1 MPPRQV
7 SENEGAFPVSVLK
20 RLNAFLVGNKTPA
33 DSYVL
38 VRLWLVRGL
47 GFVYFVA
54 CSILFFQGVA
64 LWGKDGLLP
73 IGSFADEW
81 STTLAAAE
89 PRSGACRA
97 CSISGTRMA

>member
-1 MPPRQV
+1 M
-7 SENEGAFPVSVLK
+7 SENDGAFPVSVFQ
-20 RLNAFLVGNKTPA
+20 RVNSFLVGNKTPA

-73 IGSFADEW
+73 IGSFADAS
-81 STTLAAAE
+81 STTSAAAE

-97 CSISGTRMA
+97 CFISATRTA